1 MICTYSD
8 VSGYLK
14 CAAIQLGGAILVLT
28 IMGIVVLFLFSISNK
43 K

>member
-1 MICTYSD
+1 MVCTYDSL
-8 VSGYLK
+8 SGFFK
-14 CAAIQLGGAILVLT
+14 CLAIGFGGAIITLT

>member
-1 MICTYSD
+1 MVCTYND
-8 VSGYLK
+8 ISGFFK
-14 CAAIQLGGAILVLT
+14 CAAIQLGSLFIVLT